1 MIDALTI
8 VGADNSG
15 ENGVP
20 SVKMQV
26 DTFRSA
32 MTTSG
37 KENGENL
44 LDHLVSEV
52 IHDSKLAWEEAI
64 MIEDFAQYLMSKWN
78 KLIR

>member
-1 MIDALTI
+1 MIDALNI
-8 VGADNSG
+8 VGADSSAEGSQAN
-15 ENGVP
+15 P
-20 SVKMQV
+20 KMAV

-52 IHDSKLAWEEAI
+52 INDSKLMHEDFI
-64 MIEDFAQYLMSKWN
+64 MIEDFAQYLMSK
-78 KLIR
+78 